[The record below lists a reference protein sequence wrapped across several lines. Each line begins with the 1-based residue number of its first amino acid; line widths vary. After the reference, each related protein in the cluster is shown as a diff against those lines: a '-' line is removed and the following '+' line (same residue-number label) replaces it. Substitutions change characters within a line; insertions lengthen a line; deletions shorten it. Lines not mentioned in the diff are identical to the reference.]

1 LVASAARRVPPWG
14 WLAGIV
20 LASFA
25 LRGWLARGMVA
36 PFIMVDELIYSE
48 LGRSIAS
55 DGALRVRD
63 ADAGGFSV
71 LYPLLISPAYAL
83 FDDLADAYAAVKTL
97 NALYMSL
104 AAVPAY
110 FLARRVLGPPLSL
123 LAAVLVVAVPSMA
136 YSGTVLSENA
146 YYPIF
151 VTAGLLLVLTLE
163 RPTPARQLALL
174 AVVGL
179 AFVTRVQAVSLIPAI
194 LIAPPL
200 FALIARNPVG
210 AALRPFRMLY
220 GLVATGAVLLVA
232 VQAIRGRSLVDLA
245 GAYSVVGDR
254 SYDVSAVA
262 ELFVHHAAELDL
274 YLGVLPV
281 AAFVIV
287 TGLAHRLGAAVCA
300 FVAAG
305 IAVTVPTLVVV
316 AAFASEFVAPPRIQE
331 RYTFFVAPFFLIA
344 LLVWAGRS
352 VPRPIALT
360 AGAVGGAALFPLV
373 VPYERYIETGAIS
386 DTLALLPLWAVF
398 GSLLFDSIDAT
409 VLAGGLLA
417 AALFLLVPRRYALAL
432 PLAVLSFFAAMS
444 WNIWD
449 GERGFTQASRGALF
463 HGIQTGDRTWIDAAV
478 PDGAR
483 VAIVWTGVPDRFV
496 VNQNEFFSRSVGP
509 IYYVGGPTPG
519 ALAETEVVIDERDG
533 SVRLASA
540 DVLDEEYVLLDGT
553 IAPDRGEEVARD
565 RGLGLTLWRL
575 DEPLVA
581 SQTEIRGL
589 YPNDT
594 WSGKRVTFTR
604 RNCRGG
610 TLAVGLSSDPALFE
624 EPQTVTARVGGRVV
638 KRTKILPAASTVLH
652 VPLRPERG
660 DCRVVFEVA
669 QTRVPAEVTNGK
681 SGDRRE
687 LGAHFRDFHV
697 SR

>member
-1 LVASAARRVPPWG
+1 MVVSAARRVPPWG

-20 LASFA
+20 LASFL
-25 LRGWLARGMVA
+25 LRAWLARGMVA
-36 PFIMVDELIYSE
+36 PFVMVDELIYSE
-48 LGRSIAS
+48 LARSIAA

-63 ADAGGFSV
+63 VDAGGFSV
-71 LYPLLISPAYAL
+71 VYPLLISPAYAL
-83 FDDLADAYAAVKTL
+83 FDDLPNAYATAKTL
-97 NALYMSL
+97 NAAYMSL
-104 AAVPAY
+104 TAVPAY
-110 FLARRVLGPPLSL
+110 FLARRVLGSPLSL
-123 LAAVLVVAVPSMA
+123 VAAALAVAVPSMA
-136 YSGTVLSENA
+136 YSGTILSENA

-174 AVVGL
+174 ALVGL
-179 AFVTRVQAVSLIPAI
+179 AFATRVQAVALIPAI

-200 FALIARNPVG
+200 FALIGRNPVV

-220 GLVATGAVLLVA
+220 GLVATAAVLLVA
-232 VQAIRGRSLVDLA
+232 VQAIRGRSLLDLA

-254 SYDVSAVA
+254 HYDASAVA

-281 AAFVIV
+281 AAFVTV
-287 TGLAHRLGAAVCA
+287 TVLARQLGPAVCA

-305 IAVTVPTLVVV
+305 VAVTIPTLVVV
-316 AAFASEFVAPPRIQE
+316 AAFASQFVSPPRIQE

-344 LLVWAGRS
+344 LLVWVGRS
-352 VPRPIALT
+352 APGSIVLT
-360 AGAVGGAALFPLV
+360 AVAAGGAALFPLV
-373 VPYERYIETGAIS
+373 VPFERYIETGAIS
-386 DTLALLPLWAVF
+386 DTLALLPLWAAF

-417 AALFLLVPRRYALAL
+417 AALFVLVPRRYALVL
-432 PLAVLSFFAAMS
+432 PLVVLIFFAGMS

-463 HGIQTGDRTWIDAAV
+463 QGIRTGDRSWIDAVV
-478 PDGAR
+478 PNGAR
-483 VAIVWTGVPDRFV
+483 VAIVWTGVTDRFV
-496 VNQNEFFSRSVGP
+496 VNQNEFFNRSVGP

-519 ALAETEVVIDERDG
+519 ALAETEVVIDERHG
-533 SVRLASA
+533 SVRLASTE
-540 DVLDEEYVLLDGT
+540 VLDEEYVLLDGT

-610 TLAVGLSSDPALFE
+610 TLAVELSSDPALFDE
-624 EPQTVTARVGGRVV
+624 AQTVTARVGGRVV
-638 KRTKILPAASTVLH
+638 RRTKILPAASTVMH
-652 VPLRPERG
+652 VPLQPERG
-660 DCRVVFEVA
+660 DCRVAFEVG
-669 QTRVPAEVTNGK
+669 QTRVPAEVTNGE
-681 SGDRRE
+681 SGDTRE